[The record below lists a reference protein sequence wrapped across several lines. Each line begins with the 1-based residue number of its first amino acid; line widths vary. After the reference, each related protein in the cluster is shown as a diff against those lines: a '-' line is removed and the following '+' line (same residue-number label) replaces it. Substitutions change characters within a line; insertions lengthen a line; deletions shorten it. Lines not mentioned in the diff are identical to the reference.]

1 MKSKLG
7 RSYSFVHFIGSFLC
21 IKSAAVLPYQRRR
34 GRWWWWTQ
42 WWHRSSRALEIL
54 NVDDVGL
61 LLLATDC
68 GFGCGSVG
76 IHPGFMWSIRSVSVQ
91 DASISWIH
99 QFLRWMLLSLSFW
112 DLLGFFFFGIFG
124 GCHFSR
130 SWDSLLMVK
139 AFLISLGS
147 ATKFTWWMLL
157 NLSFWD
163 LLGFFW
169 DSLGFHFSRNWDLL
183 LMVKASLISLGSAT
197 KFTKWLL
204 LIGSFSNL

>member
-1 MKSKLG
+1 MTLD
-7 RSYSFVHFIGSFLC
+7 YFCWQLI
-21 IKSAAVLPYQRRR
+21 A
-34 GRWWWWTQ
+34 
-42 WWHRSSRALEIL
+42 
-54 NVDDVGL
+54 
-61 LLLATDC
+61 
-68 GFGCGSVG
+68 GSVVDLL
-76 IHPGFMWSIRSVSVQ
+76 GFIQVSCDPSDRFQFKMLPWVGSTVVRRIF
-91 DASISWIH
+91 DIVGFCN

-163 LLGFFW
+163 LLGFFL